1 MKRTAVIVGGD
12 GQDGTILKEK
22 LQQKKYKIISLNKK
36 NIDICNYNKVT
47 NIIKKTKPHEIYYL
61 AAYHNSSEKNNN
73 FNLVDLNKSIQI
85 NFISPII
92 FLNVITQFSPTSKFF
107 FASSCLIFKKSK
119 KIQNENT
126 KIEPNEIYGIHKA
139 ETMKIC
145 DYYRKFKKIF
155 INVGILYNHESIY
168 RKKDFISSKIITHA
182 VKNYRGSNKKLI
194 IGNLNSRVDWG
205 SAYDYVDAFIK
216 LQKLKKSDNYIIAT
230 GKTHKVKDFIKI
242 VYEYLNLDYKKYVVE
257 DRKLLFRNT
266 NYRCGNPSKIKK
278 DTGWKPKKSFES
290 MIKEMIDYH
299 IKNK

>member
-1 MKRTAVIVGGD
+1 
-12 GQDGTILKEK
+12 
-22 LQQKKYKIISLNKK
+22 
-36 NIDICNYNKVT
+36 
-47 NIIKKTKPHEIYYL
+47 
-61 AAYHNSSEKNNN
+61 
-73 FNLVDLNKSIQI
+73 
-85 NFISPII
+85 
-92 FLNVITQFSPTSKFF
+92 
-107 FASSCLIFKKSK
+107 
-119 KIQNENT
+119 
-126 KIEPNEIYGIHKA
+126 
-139 ETMKIC
+139 MKIC